1 MKIKVPKTQTARSS
15 HAVGHLVAIS
25 KFARVTSVTPS
36 EVWLHDVDDNSDFR
50 VVGQELMSKLVSA
63 DLFEKEV
70 KETLTNVAKLV
81 SSSHGPI
88 TVCFEKQDGSERVL
102 RGRLL
107 STEPLLGRSHFD
119 DLDLDTNRLRL
130 VDHRTIKYAIIDG
143 VKYVV
148 K

>member
-1 MKIKVPKTQTARSS
+1 MRKTLPEKKTSKS
-15 HAVGHLVAIS
+15 GHAVGHLVAIS

-36 EVWLHDVDDNSDFR
+36 ELWLHDVDDNSDFR
-50 VVGQELMSKLVSA
+50 VVGTELMSKLVSA

-88 TVCFEKQDGSERVL
+88 TVCFLKQDDSERIL

-119 DLDLDTNRLRL
+119 DLDLQANRLRL
-130 VDHRTIKYAIIDG
+130 VDHRTIKWAIIDG
-143 VKYVV
+143 TKYLVK
-148 K
+148 